1 MVMKRAAI
9 VSLPFIFLILLGDGF
24 QFDLVFVKIGLT
36 QISIVLVLFY
46 SLVYLKPSQK
56 TLHLNSPS
64 LYAFI
69 ILCGVYSF
77 IGIFYGNTFND
88 IREDLIGIV
97 YLYMIYFCV
106 VYLSPNEIKLLWKII
121 VAASI
126 VCVIKIFIV
135 NYANFDITW
144 ANDWQA
150 RKDPLPGLS
159 WSRIVLRGGDAYLG
173 FAFISIF
180 ACLVYNKNKLL
191 QLIIIIAALLFVG
204 FGIFISLSRTSYIGM
219 FLGMLMI
226 VFFHKYLHNTNDKY
240 RILLISGI
248 SLVGVIVIIL
258 TNDIMNYQ
266 ELYLNRI
273 STYDDAYSSMDWR
286 GEENEIVYESVKSS
300 FFLGKGLGASFYIE
314 GSLSDKGD
322 GRSLYTHNI
331 FTWILLKMGLPGLL
345 IFLFIQYEFTNKY
358 YHIMNQGSMLRDDS
372 VLAIILFTCFVN
384 LFIISL
390 TTNKYFLISGAMFL
404 GLFFAYINVAYS
416 MIGENENRH

>member
-9 VSLPFIFLILLGDGF
+9 VSLPFIFLILLGDGY
-24 QFDLVFVKIGLT
+24 QYDLVLVKVGLT
-36 QISIVLVLFY
+36 QISIVLVLLY
-46 SLVYLKPSQK
+46 SLVYIKPPQK

-64 LYAFI
+64 LAAFI

-77 IGIFYGNTFND
+77 VGIFYGNTFND

-97 YLYMIYFCV
+97 YLYMIYYCV
-106 VYLSPNEIKLLWKII
+106 LYLSPDEIQWLWKII
-121 VAASI
+121 IVASI
-126 VCVIKIFIV
+126 VGVIKIFLV
-135 NYANFDITW
+135 NYANYDITW

-150 RKDPLPGLS
+150 RKDPLPGLN

-191 QLIIIIAALLFVG
+191 QLILFIGLLLFVG

-219 FLGMLMI
+219 FLGMMMI
-226 VFFHKYLHNTNDKY
+226 VYFHKYLHHANDKY
-240 RILLISGI
+240 RILLISGM
-248 SLVGVIVIIL
+248 SLVGIFVIIL

-273 STYDDAYSSMDWR
+273 STYDESYSSMDWR

-300 FFLGKGLGASFYIE
+300 LFLGRGLGASFFIE

-345 IFLFIQYEFTNKY
+345 IFIFIQYEFTKKY
-358 YHIMNQGSMLRDDS
+358 YHIMNQGSMLREDS

-384 LFIISL
+384 LFVISL

-404 GLFFAYINVAYS
+404 GLFFAYINITYPV
-416 MIGENENRH
+416 IGKHENRN